1 MDNHTAKHN
10 INQNSKWTIVKQFL
24 NNIDHIE
31 KKICGFKAYDKA
43 IYTSGPLLNKEE
55 AGEVQELISI
65 IKQLHTEIDKKDSNW
80 FVIQKKLN
88 KITNYYEQEEED
100 YDIVDGIGDNLNF
113 IQKKL
118 SNLVKEISK

>member
-31 KKICGFKAYDKA
+31 KKICGFKAHDKA